1 MIDQRQHTRYA
12 VELDVE
18 LVDGSGRHPGRTRDL
33 SVGGMFVCTR
43 GRLAFAADV
52 AVSLLLPALKE
63 VTELP
68 ATVRWH
74 TEDGVGLAFRS
85 LRAREVWALNALFK
99 QHGLIR

>member
-1 MIDQRQHTRYA
+1 MDQRQHTRYA
-12 VELDVE
+12 VQLDVE
-18 LVDGSGRHPGRTRDL
+18 LIDGSGRHPGRTRDL
-33 SVGGMFVCTR
+33 SLGGVFVCTTER
-43 GRLAFAADV
+43 LPFGRDV

-63 VTELP
+63 TTELA

-99 QHGLIR
+99 QHGLLR